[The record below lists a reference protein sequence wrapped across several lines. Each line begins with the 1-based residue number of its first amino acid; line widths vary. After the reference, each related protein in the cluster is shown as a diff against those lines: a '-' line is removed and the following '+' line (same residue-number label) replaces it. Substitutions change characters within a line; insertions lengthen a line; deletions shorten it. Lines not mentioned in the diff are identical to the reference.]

1 MLLEYLQER
10 YRVNEPIFVS
20 DIALPVT
27 NTNLRQMFKVLC
39 DSGQI
44 MRYDTGIYYLKGKS
58 KLKGGTV
65 MSADEVARYKY
76 ISRNNQINGYYS
88 GYTFANQLG
97 LTTQVPFTIEIV
109 SNYSS
114 AKYREISLKN
124 QKIILRKPRTQITNE
139 NCNILQFLDLLKD
152 LEMYADDISDAAKRL
167 SAYAK
172 ELRLCR
178 SEIDEYIGFFPE
190 RIYKN
195 IYETRLYNVFA

>member
-124 QKIILRKPRTQITNE
+124 QKIILRKPRTQVTNE

-152 LEMYADDISDAAKRL
+152 LEIYADDISDAAKRL
-167 SAYAK
+167 STYAK

-178 SEIDEYIGFFPE
+178 TEIDEYIGFFPE